1 MWYEHCQVFFVMYYQ
16 LLQVLILQL
25 QGSLYKRVLIQ
36 NPLHQDTHDYG
47 TLTRYFATL
56 GQYIN
61 RMIYHYG
68 T

>member
-1 MWYEHCQVFFVMYYQ
+1 MWYEHCQVFFVMYYEP
-16 LLQVLILQL
+16 L
-25 QGSLYKRVLIQ
+25 GSHPTVTKFLKRVFDS
-36 NPLHQDTHDYG
+36 NPLHQDTHDHG
-47 TLTRYFATL
+47 TLTRYFATV